1 MLNSVYTITLVVDYL
16 RTIICISPSVTYTT
30 V

>member
-1 MLNSVYTITLVVDYL
+1 VYTITLVVDYL